1 MLKAIRG
8 ERKFLPAFEVLH
20 FIITLEDGGGQRA
33 SIGRP
38 LAISDSEISA
48 EGLMSRAS
56 KPGSANDTTLAGM
69 MHR

>member
-1 MLKAIRG
+1 MI
-8 ERKFLPAFEVLH
+8 PNIH
-20 FIITLEDGGGQRA
+20 FHSKRFIVSIEDGGGQRA

-38 LAISDSEISA
+38 LAISDSEINA

-69 MHR
+69 MHRSEIFMRH

>member
-1 MLKAIRG
+1 M
-8 ERKFLPAFEVLH
+8 
-20 FIITLEDGGGQRA
+20 EDGGGQKA